1 MRVETHFFIDRV
13 YTDRYNKNKYTGRYR
28 ETEGYAYG
36 NKREDTFLC
45 GGAVLSER
53 V

>member
-1 MRVETHFFIDRV
+1 MRVETHFLL
-13 YTDRYNKNKYTGRYR
+13 TGYIPIGIMRTNIPVGI